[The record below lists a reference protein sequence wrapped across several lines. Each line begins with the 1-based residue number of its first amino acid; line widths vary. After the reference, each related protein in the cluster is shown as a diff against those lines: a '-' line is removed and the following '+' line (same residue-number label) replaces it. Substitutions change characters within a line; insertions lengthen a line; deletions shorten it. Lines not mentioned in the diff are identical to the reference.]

1 MPTEQLS
8 SNRTSTDFDLR
19 EFQNVH
25 PQDWKNPGPAHR
37 YSLVVI
43 GAGPAGLLTAL
54 DAAKVGAKVAI
65 VERDRFGG
73 ACFNVGCIPSKTIIR
88 TSRLYAEIRNA
99 DNFGAEMPSGISV
112 NFPAVMERMRRVR
125 ARVSRR
131 VSVQKLTSAGVDVF
145 FGQARFAGPKAV
157 EVEGKLLHYK
167 RALVASGARP
177 RPPSIPGIAAAGY
190 LTNENVFDLKE
201 CPRRLLVLGGGPLG
215 CELAQAFC
223 RLGSQVTIAQKDPM
237 FLGNEERDAAQILSD
252 ALAGDGIAI
261 HLNTEAINVRTEG
274 NQKLVDLLGDDGK
287 STVTVDEILV
297 GIGSAPNVEGMN
309 LEAAGVRYD
318 KDAGIPTNDYLQTTN
333 ARIYAAGDVCSGTKF
348 PHIETAAARLVVHN
362 ALFWG
367 RERLSALA
375 IPWCTY
381 TDPEIAH
388 VGLYVKEAREKGI
401 PVKTFT
407 VMMHEVDRAITDGE
421 DEGFVKIH
429 VREGTDKILG
439 ATVAAS
445 HAGEMISEI
454 SLAMSAGIG
463 LAALARVNHPYP
475 TQSQAIKIAATA
487 YQATISSP
495 IRKWLRKQW
504 LSHSTLP

>member
-1 MPTEQLS
+1 
-8 SNRTSTDFDLR
+8 
-19 EFQNVH
+19 
-25 PQDWKNPGPAHR
+25 
-37 YSLVVI
+37 
-43 GAGPAGLLTAL
+43 
-54 DAAKVGAKVAI
+54 
-65 VERDRFGG
+65 
-73 ACFNVGCIPSKTIIR
+73 
-88 TSRLYAEIRNA
+88 
-99 DNFGAEMPSGISV
+99 
-112 NFPAVMERMRRVR
+112 
-125 ARVSRR
+125 
-131 VSVQKLTSAGVDVF
+131 
-145 FGQARFAGPKAV
+145 
-157 EVEGKLLHYK
+157 
-167 RALVASGARP
+167 
-177 RPPSIPGIAAAGY
+177 
-190 LTNENVFDLKE
+190 
-201 CPRRLLVLGGGPLG
+201 
-215 CELAQAFC
+215 
-223 RLGSQVTIAQKDPM
+223 M

-252 ALAGDGIAI
+252 AMARDGIGI
-261 HLNTEAINVRTEG
+261 HLNTETINVRMEG
-274 NQKLVDLLGDDGK
+274 NQKMVDLASDDYKFSLG
-287 STVTVDEILV
+287 VDEILV
-297 GIGSAPNVEGMN
+297 GIGGAPNVEGMN
-309 LEAAGVRYD
+309 LEAAGVDYD
-318 KDAGIPTNDYLQTTN
+318 KEAGILTNDYLQTSN
-333 ARIYAAGDVCSGTKF
+333 PQIYAAGDVCSEKKF
-348 PHIETAAARLVVHN
+348 PHIETAAADLVVHN

-367 RERLSALA
+367 REKLSVLA

-454 SLAMSAGIG
+454 SMAMSAGTG

-504 LSHSTLP
+504 LSP

>member
-1 MPTEQLS
+1 
-8 SNRTSTDFDLR
+8 
-19 EFQNVH
+19 V
-25 PQDWKNPGPAHR
+25 
-37 YSLVVI
+37 
-43 GAGPAGLLTAL
+43 
-54 DAAKVGAKVAI
+54 
-65 VERDRFGG
+65 
-73 ACFNVGCIPSKTIIR
+73 
-88 TSRLYAEIRNA
+88 
-99 DNFGAEMPSGISV
+99 
-112 NFPAVMERMRRVR
+112 
-125 ARVSRR
+125 
-131 VSVQKLTSAGVDVF
+131 
-145 FGQARFAGPKAV
+145 
-157 EVEGKLLHYK
+157 
-167 RALVASGARP
+167 LVASGARP
-177 RPPSIPGIAAAGY
+177 KLPSIPGIAAAGY
-190 LTNENVFDLKE
+190 LTNENVFDLAQ

-215 CELAQAFC
+215 CELAQAFS
-223 RLGSQVTIAQKDPM
+223 RLGSQVSIAQDDPM

-252 ALAGDGIAI
+252 AMARDGIGI
-261 HLNTEAINVRTEG
+261 HLNTETINVRMEG
-274 NQKLVDLLGDDGK
+274 NQKMVDLASDDYKFSLG
-287 STVTVDEILV
+287 VDEILV
-297 GIGSAPNVEGMN
+297 GIGGAPNVEGMN
-309 LEAAGVRYD
+309 LEAAGVDYD
-318 KDAGIPTNDYLQTTN
+318 KEAGILTNDYLQTSN
-333 ARIYAAGDVCSGTKF
+333 PQIYAAGDVCSEKKF
-348 PHIETAAARLVVHN
+348 PHIETAAADLVVHN

-367 RERLSALA
+367 REKLSVLA

-454 SLAMSAGIG
+454 SMAMSAGIG

-504 LSHSTLP
+504 LSP

>member
-1 MPTEQLS
+1 MRNEKVSAYES
-8 SNRTSTDFDLR
+8 SNDYDQRDL
-19 EFQNVH
+19 QNVH
-25 PQDWKNPGPAHR
+25 PRDWKNPEPIDKYH
-37 YSLVVI
+37 LVVI

-54 DAAKVGAKVAI
+54 NAAKVGAKVALI
-65 VERDRFGG
+65 ERDRFGG

-88 TSRLYAEIRNA
+88 TSRLYAEMRDA
-99 DNFGAEMPSGISV
+99 ENFGAHVPTGISV
-112 NFPAVMERMRRVR
+112 DFAAVMERMRRVR
-125 ARVSRR
+125 ARISRKVSAQRL
-131 VSVQKLTSAGVDVF
+131 SSAGVDVY
-145 FGQARFAGPKAV
+145 FGEARFAGPDAI
-157 EVEGKLLHYK
+157 EVEGKRLRFK

-177 RPPSIPGIAAAGY
+177 KLPSIPGIAAAGY
-190 LTNENVFDLKE
+190 LTNENVFDLAQ

-215 CELAQAFC
+215 CELAQAFS
-223 RLGSQVTIAQKDPM
+223 RLGSQVSIAQDDPM

-252 ALAGDGIAI
+252 AMARDGIGI
-261 HLNTEAINVRTEG
+261 HLNTETINVRMEG
-274 NQKLVDLLGDDGK
+274 NQKMVDLASDDYK
-287 STVTVDEILV
+287 FTLSVDEILV

-309 LEAAGVRYD
+309 LEAAGVDYD
-318 KDAGIPTNDYLQTTN
+318 KEGGILTNDYLQTSN
-333 ARIYAAGDVCSGTKF
+333 PQIYAAGDVCSEKKF
-348 PHIETAAARLVVHN
+348 PHIETAAADLVVHN

-367 RERLSALA
+367 REKLSALA

-495 IRKWLRKQW
+495 TRKWLQKQW
-504 LSHSTLP
+504 LSH